1 MGDGGCKGKEEKYE
15 GNRNGRKRTTEQG
28 RQRVGKERKKS
39 KEGVYELKRRR
50 REREGR
56 GESGRKIKGMREERK
71 RSKPRGEAR
80 DGKEVEVK
88 PAEER
93 T

>member
-1 MGDGGCKGKEEKYE
+1 
-15 GNRNGRKRTTEQG
+15 
-28 RQRVGKERKKS
+28 
-39 KEGVYELKRRR
+39 
-50 REREGR
+50 
-56 GESGRKIKGMREERK
+56 MREERK

-80 DGKEVEVK
+80 DGKEVEGK